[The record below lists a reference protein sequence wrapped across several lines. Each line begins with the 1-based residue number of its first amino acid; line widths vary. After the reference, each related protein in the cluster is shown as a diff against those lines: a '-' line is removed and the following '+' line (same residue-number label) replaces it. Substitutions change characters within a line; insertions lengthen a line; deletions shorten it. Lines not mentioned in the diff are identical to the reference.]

1 MRTDIM
7 IEIVVLIE
15 KSTGKNKVAYLSSIA
30 PLEQSMD
37 LFVSETNRQIALYH
51 QDAYNDDTLKA
62 RRNQNNML
70 YPGSTTEKMIFVGQL
85 LHALKLDMSLYIE
98 VSRAQL
104 HLKHIPIDEL

>member
-1 MRTDIM
+1 MRSDIL
-7 IEIVVLIE
+7 IEIVVMIE
-15 KSTGKNKVAYLSSIA
+15 KATGKNKVVYLSSVA
-30 PLEQSMD
+30 PAEQAMD

-51 QDAYNDDTLKA
+51 QEAYEDDTLKA

-70 YPGSTTEKMIFVGQL
+70 YPGSTTERMIFVGQVVRAL
-85 LHALKLDMSLYIE
+85 RFDPDLHFE

>member
-7 IEIVVLIE
+7 IEIVVMIE
-15 KSTGKNKVAYLSSIA
+15 KSTGKNKVIYLSSIA
-30 PLEQSMD
+30 PLEQCMD
-37 LFVSETNRQIALYH
+37 LFVSETSRQIALYH
-51 QDAYNDDTLKA
+51 QEAYNDDILKA

-70 YPGSTTEKMIFVGQL
+70 YPGSTTERMIFVGHL
-85 LHALKLDMSLYIE
+85 AHALKFDPDSYIE